1 MYVCM
6 YVCMYAR
13 MYKYKGMYDSS
24 EQPEHRVVIFDVVF
38 IQQVIH
44 LLNLFV
50 KKRFKIN
57 LG

>member
-1 MYVCM
+1 MYSM
-6 YVCMYAR
+6 
-13 MYKYKGMYDSS
+13 YKGMYDSS

-50 KKRFKIN
+50 NKRLKIN